1 MLWQVATNELSE
13 FNGKNTTYDSYN
25 TYSIEHTTLSDI
37 YRVSAHYVNSKCDK
51 KVDHKPATAGP
62 AHFPV
67 PKSTAS

>member
-1 MLWQVATNELSE
+1 MIPTWFA
-13 FNGKNTTYDSYN
+13 
-25 TYSIEHTTLSDI
+25 EHTTLSAI
-37 YRVSAHYVNSKCDK
+37 YRVSADYINSKCDK